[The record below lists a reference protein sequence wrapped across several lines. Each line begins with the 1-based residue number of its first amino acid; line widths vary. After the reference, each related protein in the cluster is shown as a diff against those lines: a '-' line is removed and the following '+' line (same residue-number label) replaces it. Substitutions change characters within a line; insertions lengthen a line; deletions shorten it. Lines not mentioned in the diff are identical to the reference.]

1 MVGELAQRDFFGVE
15 ECDVFVIL
23 SEPTEGRSMY
33 VELGVALALRSL
45 TGRPSIYA
53 IGPRNTHSIFHY
65 APEVQSVAGIDD
77 LLDAVREQPNDNSAP
92 VLANEL
98 ASQEVRLEEYRALRA
113 EMLDIMKDRIWGQ
126 ATYAV
131 IVAGILAFAFSSSSA
146 HKVPGFVFL
155 IALALPFLGHTI
167 WREHA
172 RIRMGNYLRAVVE
185 PGLRGLGWER
195 FLAIWRS
202 EYGAK
207 EGQGWLT
214 FRQRSTHIFALSG
227 LFLITSVFALV
238 LLVQTTSRPLPLC
251 LGALLMAA
259 LAGMYVYFFL
269 LYNIGTADYAKL
281 QALNFKL

>member
-1 MVGELAQRDFFGVE
+1 ME

-45 TGRPSIYA
+45 TGRPSVYA

-65 APEVQSVAGIDD
+65 APEVQSMTGIDEV
-77 LLDAVREQPNDNSAP
+77 LDAVRAHPSDSSAP
-92 VLANEL
+92 VPSREP

-113 EMLDIMKDRIWGQ
+113 EMLDIMKDRVWGQ

-146 HKVPGFVFL
+146 HKVPGLVFL
-155 IALALPFLGHTI
+155 IALAIPFLGHTI

-172 RIRMGNYLRAVVE
+172 RIRMGNYLRVVVE

-202 EYGAK
+202 KYGAK
-207 EGQGWLT
+207 EGEGWLT
-214 FRQRSTHIFALSG
+214 FRQRSTHIFGS
-227 LFLITSVFALV
+227 S
-238 LLVQTTSRPLPLC
+238 
-251 LGALLMAA
+251 
-259 LAGMYVYFFL
+259 
-269 LYNIGTADYAKL
+269 
-281 QALNFKL
+281 